1 MARASYFSGYTAIKG
16 LIDFVFVY
24 KTIVLGTIF
33 KREKKISF
41 DDINVKTILGLKKCD
56 QQALIL

>member
-1 MARASYFSGYTAIKG
+1 MARASYFSGDTAIKG

-33 KREKKISF
+33 KREKKFSF

-56 QQALIL
+56 